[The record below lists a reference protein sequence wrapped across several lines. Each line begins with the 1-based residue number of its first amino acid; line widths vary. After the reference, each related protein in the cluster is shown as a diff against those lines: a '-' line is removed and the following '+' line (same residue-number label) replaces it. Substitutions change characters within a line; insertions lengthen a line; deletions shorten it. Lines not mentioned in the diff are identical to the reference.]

1 MSSYLHG
8 FKAEAIVKCL
18 DAFEKMF
25 AFAGGLDSG
34 EFDDWTLRRLMED
47 FRETQSNGHL
57 DTDLNT
63 AWFAFQADY
72 QKEPGSALDSARRL
86 RSLLLDKFAPNQRL
100 KFYRDSNTIVLDR
113 QSHTGFAPEQF
124 EILEYLW
131 EQGPGKWTP
140 VREMIEKIEILKGVS
155 DRTVRRYIN
164 DPELCHEIRDLIEE
178 QPGKGHRLVLPRV

>member
-1 MSSYLHG
+1 MPLKRCSRSQAAWTPESSTT
-8 FKAEAIVKCL
+8 
-18 DAFEKMF
+18 
-25 AFAGGLDSG
+25 GLFG
-34 EFDDWTLRRLMED
+34 
-47 FRETQSNGHL
+47 ETQSNGHL

-131 EQGPGKWTP
+131 ETGAGEVDARPGD
-140 VREMIEKIEILKGVS
+140 
-155 DRTVRRYIN
+155 DRK
-164 DPELCHEIRDLIEE
+164 D
-178 QPGKGHRLVLPRV
+178 